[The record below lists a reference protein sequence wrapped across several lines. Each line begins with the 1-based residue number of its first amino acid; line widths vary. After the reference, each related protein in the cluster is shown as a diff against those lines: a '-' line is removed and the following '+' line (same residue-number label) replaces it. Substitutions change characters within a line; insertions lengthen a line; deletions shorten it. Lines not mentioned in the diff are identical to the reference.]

1 MTQPRAPIITGGELS
16 LSVQMIANL
25 AKRRLTTEQ
34 LIDLVVQIEDII
46 ASRELAPRDYLID
59 ERTRAE

>member
-1 MTQPRAPIITGGELS
+1 MTQPRAPIISGGELS

-25 AKRRLTTEQ
+25 TKRRLTTEQ
-34 LIDLVVQIEDII
+34 LID
-46 ASRELAPRDYLID
+46 

>member
-1 MTQPRAPIITGGELS
+1 MTQPRAPIIIGGELS

-34 LIDLVVQIEDII
+34 LID
-46 ASRELAPRDYLID
+46 
-59 ERTRAE
+59 ERTRAK

>member
-1 MTQPRAPIITGGELS
+1 MTQPRAPIIIGGELS

-25 AKRRLTTEQ
+25 AKRQLTTEQ

-46 ASRELAPRDYLID
+46 ASRELAPRDHLID

>member
-1 MTQPRAPIITGGELS
+1 MTQPRAPIIIGGELS

-25 AKRRLTTEQ
+25 VKRRLVTEP
-34 LIDLVVQIEDII
+34 LL
-46 ASRELAPRDYLID
+46 D